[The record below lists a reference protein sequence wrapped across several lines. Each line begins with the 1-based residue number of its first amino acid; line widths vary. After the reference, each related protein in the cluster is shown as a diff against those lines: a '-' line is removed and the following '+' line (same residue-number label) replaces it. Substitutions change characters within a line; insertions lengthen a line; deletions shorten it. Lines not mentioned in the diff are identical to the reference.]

1 MRDLEGKRV
10 LLVDRQIQVRT
21 AITKMLQALNAV
33 VVQAGDGIGAL
44 ALYQLQSFNAVLT
57 DYDLPDIKGD
67 ELAEAIKSID
77 PGQRVI
83 LLTGSV
89 GQFLDRSRLP
99 VRCDAVLSK
108 PCSRA
113 QLSLALQFHTLGV
126 PLPSAN

>member
-57 DYDLPDIKGD
+57 DYDLPGMTGD
-67 ELAEAIKSID
+67 ELAGDVRSFD
-77 PGQRVI
+77 PNQRVI
-83 LLTGSV
+83 LITGQAHQLQV
-89 GQFLDRSRLP
+89 IKRK
-99 VRCDAVLSK
+99 A
-108 PCSRA
+108 PCSDSSTRSCSSPA
-113 QLSLALQFHTLGV
+113 F
-126 PLPSAN
+126 